1 MAETGGTSGLST
13 LALGGIGATVV
24 VIGGA
29 ALVWLGVF
37 GDTETDRNTKARD
50 PAGAEI
56 AISPSNNDP
65 SVVEGVSL
73 QPDPSA
79 EEPQAEVATAEQG
92 ENAQAEVVEVETDPS
107 EPAQAEDSQAE
118 TSQAESVQADGVQA
132 VQPTAVPATG
142 SDVEQTAVAEG
153 EGAGESETETA
164 AASIS
169 EASDSVEGGSEVAGE
184 TLANSEPQDSETQP
198 SLTEAT
204 LLAAPKLDLV
214 RVDPTGE
221 TIIAGRAAEGIQIAI
236 LLDGEVLDHVD
247 VQAGGE
253 FVAFASIAPSTDARV
268 ISLRAEAGGQQT
280 LSESSFILAPASPVP
295 ASQPVA
301 EPVETELAETEL
313 AETEQAETEQA
324 ATEEIAA
331 ATQEATSGSA
341 VEQTAGG
348 TQPPA
353 AEQSQTSAV
362 AAVAGEGADTE
373 TAAAVALANSPA
385 GVSQEAPEA
394 AAPVTAV
401 AIPTA
406 NSAVDEVTASTL
418 PEGTST
424 ATQEQEAV
432 VAADPAPQPETTQV
446 AVLRADAEGVTLV
459 QPVAQM
465 PQGKVVLDT
474 ISYSD
479 SGVVQLAGRAGGN
492 MRVLVYLD
500 NAPSGQFATAENG
513 SWGGGLTAVDP
524 GVYTLRLDEV
534 DAAGKVLS
542 RLETPF
548 KREAPEVLLPPQ
560 GAEGTPAT
568 PAPLVRAV
576 TVQKGDTLW
585 AISQQRYGSGFLYVR
600 VFEANQKA
608 IRDPD
613 LIYPGQVFTIPE

>member
-29 ALVWLGVF
+29 VMVWLGVF
-37 GDTETDRNTKARD
+37 GDTETDRNAKARE

-56 AISPSNNDP
+56 AISPSNSDP
-65 SVVEGVSL
+65 SIVEGVSL
-73 QPDPSA
+73 QPDLPA
-79 EEPQAEVATAEQG
+79 EEPQAEAATAEQG

-118 TSQAESVQADGVQA
+118 TSQVESVQADGVQA

-169 EASDSVEGGSEVAGE
+169 EASDSVEGGSEATGE

-221 TIIAGRAAEGIQIAI
+221 TIIAGRAAEGIQVAI

-301 EPVETELAETEL
+301 ELVETEL

-362 AAVAGEGADTE
+362 AADAGEGADTE
-373 TAAAVALANSPA
+373 TTEAVAVALANSPA

>member
-29 ALVWLGVF
+29 VMVWLGVF
-37 GDTETDRNTKARD
+37 GDTETDRNAKARD

-56 AISPSNNDP
+56 AISPSNSDP
-65 SVVEGVSL
+65 SIVEGVSL
-73 QPDPSA
+73 QPDLPA
-79 EEPQAEVATAEQG
+79 EEPEAEAATAEQG

-118 TSQAESVQADGVQA
+118 TSQVESVQADGVQA

-142 SDVEQTAVAEG
+142 SDVEQTTVAEG
-153 EGAGESETETA
+153 EGSGESETETA

-184 TLANSEPQDSETQP
+184 TLANSESQDSETQP

-221 TIIAGRAAEGIQIAI
+221 TIIAGRAAEGIQVAI

-301 EPVETELAETEL
+301 ELVETEL

-341 VEQTAGG
+341 VEQTTAGG

-353 AEQSQTSAV
+353 AERSQTSAV
-362 AAVAGEGADTE
+362 AAVSGEGTDTE

-385 GVSQEAPEA
+385 GVSQEVPEA

-560 GAEGTPAT
+560 GAEGTPAA

-600 VFEANQKA
+600 VFEANHKA

>member
-29 ALVWLGVF
+29 VMVWLGVF
-37 GDTETDRNTKARD
+37 GDTETDRNAKARD

-79 EEPQAEVATAEQG
+79 EEPQAEAATAEQG

-164 AASIS
+164 VASIS
-169 EASDSVEGGSEVAGE
+169 EASDSVEGGSEATGE
-184 TLANSEPQDSETQP
+184 TLANSESQDSETQP

-221 TIIAGRAAEGIQIAI
+221 TIIAGRAAEGIQVAI

-295 ASQPVA
+295 ASQPGA
-301 EPVETELAETEL
+301 ELVETELAETEL

-406 NSAVDEVTASTL
+406 NSAVDEVTDSTL

-432 VAADPAPQPETTQV
+432 VAADPAPQPETTQI